1 MEKKVFY
8 LILIC
13 VAQSFVISADTSAAD
28 ARAMALQ
35 ADNKVIIAGTF
46 TQNKQ
51 NVFGCARYLPSGILD
66 TAFGDQGIILIS
78 QADQAEAN
86 AVALQADGKIVAG
99 GFYSDQDIARI
110 LCARFNSDGSLD
122 TAFGQ
127 NGLIIENDFLYAQ
140 VADIK
145 VQSDG
150 KIIITGTYAQEGQ
163 LSIFVIRYLA
173 TGARDSAFGDQGFSS
188 YRAGYHSG
196 ASALGIQSDGKIVVG
211 GFNVTESRELLLLR
225 FNSDGTLDELYGQNG
240 AVFSTIGMSSQIESL
255 ILDSNDQVIIA
266 GTSDNQFL
274 TARYLTSGIL
284 DEQFGNGGYVITQ
297 VGIWASAFTVNVQPD
312 GKILVGGYGDQSLGV
327 IRLTSSGSLDGS
339 FNTNGIVTK
348 LIANNGNCA
357 KAIEVMGNSNILVAG
372 VAGNSSAV
380 LMLDSSNG
388 FKTTWGGNGIVTYPT
403 FSLGNPL
410 TIIADYKPS
419 GTNGGTFTAGSWLTR
434 DLTQII
440 TSSSNIS
447 LHANYFTLQP
457 GIYDISIFAPAF
469 MCGNHKIRLQNIT
482 NNVTEFYGVAAY
494 SSADTQTSV
503 SNSFLEMTL
512 VVKNPTDYE
521 VQHRC
526 SITRENDGFGV
537 ATSFDD
543 SEVYT
548 AVKIIEK

>member
-1 MEKKVFY
+1 MEKKIFF
-8 LILIC
+8 LILFLLMHNLMI
-13 VAQSFVISADTSAAD
+13 IADTTAAD

-35 ADNKVIIAGTF
+35 SDNKVIIAGAF

-51 NVFGCARYLPSGILD
+51 NVFGCARYLTSGILD
-66 TAFGDQGIILIS
+66 TAFGDQGITLIS

-86 AVALQADGKIVAG
+86 AVALQSDGKIVVG

-122 TAFGQ
+122 SNFGQ

-145 VQSDG
+145 VQTDG

-163 LSIFVIRYLA
+163 LSIFLIRYL
-173 TGARDSAFGDQGFSS
+173 TNGLRDTSFGDQGFSS

-196 ASALGIQSDGKIVVG
+196 SSALGIQSDGKIIVG
-211 GFNVTESRELLLLR
+211 GFNVSDSRELLLLR
-225 FNSDGTLDELYGQNG
+225 FSSGGTLDSLYGQDG
-240 AVFSTIGMSSQIESL
+240 AVFSTVGTSSQVESL
-255 ILDSNDQVIIA
+255 VIDTNDRVVIA

-274 TARYLTSGIL
+274 TARYLPSGVL
-284 DEQFGNGGYVITQ
+284 DEQFGNRGYVITQ
-297 VGIWASAFTVNVQPD
+297 VGIWASAFAVNVQSD

-327 IRLTSSGSLDGS
+327 IRLTSTGSLDTT
-339 FNTNGIVTK
+339 FNANGIVTK

-357 KAIEVMGNSNILVAG
+357 KAIEVMANSNILVAG

-380 LMLDSSNG
+380 LMLDPING
-388 FKTTWGGNGIVTYPT
+388 FKTSWGGNGIVTYPAY
-403 FSLGNPL
+403 SLGNPL

-419 GTNGGTFTAGSWLTR
+419 GTNGGTFTAGSWITR

-447 LHANYFTLQP
+447 LHDNYFTLQP

-494 SSADTQTSV
+494 SSADIQTSV

-543 SEVYT
+543 NEVYT